1 MTKEE
6 LHISLKSGR
15 LSKADVDQ
23 LVNKLVKYPDL
34 VGELLE
40 AILLEEQ
47 EGTFNASWTF
57 RHLMQKK
64 LDYLLPFFNEFT
76 ELLGS
81 LKSEATIR
89 AVACVC
95 EMVCVAYFKKKD
107 PAFQKVVSDEQLEK
121 IMTACFDWL
130 ISDMNMA
137 PKVFSMTS
145 LYYLGLKFDWVHPQ
159 LRLILED
166 TYASGTTG
174 YQNRAKKTLDKL
186 AQIGR

>member
-6 LHISLKSGR
+6 LHLSLHSGR
-15 LSKADVDQ
+15 LFKDDVDQ
-23 LVNKLVKYPDL
+23 LVDELILQPNL
-34 VGELLE
+34 VGALLKE
-40 AILLEEQ
+40 ISIEEK
-47 EGTFNASWTF
+47 EGTYNASWTF
-57 RHLMQKK
+57 RHLMEKK

-76 ELLGS
+76 EMLGN
-81 LKSEATIR
+81 LKCESTIR
-89 AVACVC
+89 AMACVC

-107 PAFQKVVSDEQLEK
+107 PAFQKNVTDEQLEK

-145 LYYLGLKFDWVHPQ
+145 LYYLGLKFDWVHPE
-159 LRLILED
+159 LRQVLED
-166 TYASGTTG
+166 TYAAGTTG

-186 AQIGR
+186 AQIGH

>member
-1 MTKEE
+1 MTKNE
-6 LHISLKSGR
+6 LHIYLHSGR

-23 LVNKLVKYPDL
+23 LVAKLTLQPDL
-34 VGELLE
+34 VGPLLKE
-40 AILLEEQ
+40 ILIEEK
-47 EGTFNASWTF
+47 EGTYNASWTF
-57 RHLMQKK
+57 RHLMQTK
-64 LDYLLPFFNEFT
+64 LDYLLPFLNEFT
-76 ELLGS
+76 EMLGN
-81 LKSEATIR
+81 LTSEATIR
-89 AVACVC
+89 AMACVC

-107 PAFQKVVSDEQLEK
+107 LTFLKNCSDEQLDK

-145 LYYLGLKFDWVHPQ
+145 LYYLGLKFDWVHPE
-159 LRLILED
+159 LRQILED